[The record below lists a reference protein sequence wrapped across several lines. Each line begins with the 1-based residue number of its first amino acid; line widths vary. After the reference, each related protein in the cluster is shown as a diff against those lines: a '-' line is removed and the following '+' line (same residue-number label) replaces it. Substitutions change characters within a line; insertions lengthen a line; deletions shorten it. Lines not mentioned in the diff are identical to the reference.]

1 MFDPALLLAQEPSGT
16 IQFIDKLARAPLS
29 NIIGIALVLT
39 VIRLAAYIYMLRTP
53 AELRGGG
60 FKAVRVV
67 NEIMDSLTYAAI
79 VVFLLLRPFLLQT
92 FVIPSGSMIDT
103 LLIRDFIVANKWV
116 YRNSDPQR
124 GDIVVFRPPSEAITS
139 PIYADADFIKR
150 CIGVPGDVV
159 EIRDKQTYINGEPL
173 EEPWATYTVVVGTPQ
188 NFDFQVV
195 PENEV
200 HDIPMPDFKL
210 VQDGDRY
217 IPLLRFGGK
226 VNNTQMT
233 VPQYYIASEDEAEMD
248 RLWALPPAAIPED
261 HYLMIGDNRTNSSDG
276 RSWGLVTRD
285 SIVGKSEAIF
295 YPLSRWQRTR

>member
-29 NIIGIALVLT
+29 NIIAIAVVLT
-39 VIRLAAYIYMLRTP
+39 LIRVAAYIYMLRTP

-79 VVFLLLRPFLLQT
+79 VVFLLLRPFVLQT

-116 YRNSDPQR
+116 YRNKDPQR

-150 CIGVPGDVV
+150 CIGTPGDVV
-159 EIRDKQTYINGEPL
+159 EIRDKVTYINGERL
-173 EEPWATYTVVVGTPQ
+173 EEPWATYTVVVGTPPQ
-188 NFDFQVV
+188 FDFQVV
-195 PENEV
+195 PESDIE
-200 HDIPMPDFKL
+200 DIPMPDFKL

-217 IPLLRFGGK
+217 VPLLKFGGK

-233 VPQYYIASEDEAEMD
+233 VPQYYIASEDESEMD
-248 RLWALPPAAIPED
+248 RLWSLPPAAIPD
-261 HYLMIGDNRTNSSDG
+261 GYYLMIGDNRTNSSDG
-276 RSWGLVTRD
+276 RSWGLVSRD
-285 SIVGKSEAIF
+285 SIVGKSEVIF
-295 YPLSRWQRTR
+295 FPLSRWQRTR